1 MYGNHFKTLTDS
13 CLQLFNFLSEK
24 VQIFFTKPLLASLT
38 FSLLKKLKYL

>member
-1 MYGNHFKTLTDS
+1 MYGNQFKTLIDS

-24 VQIFFTKPLLASLT
+24 VQILLTKPLLAGLT

>member
-1 MYGNHFKTLTDS
+1 MYGNHLKTLTDS

-24 VQIFFTKPLLASLT
+24 VQIFLTKPLLASLT